1 MKTFLESIE
10 DIKNTTKPVV
20 MAFGRMNPPT
30 SGHLKLID
38 KVKSTAEKEGAKH
51 TIILSRSQDAKKNPL
66 SGEQKLKHAKR
77 YSPGTHFEVASSEHP
92 TLLHHAARLHKM
104 GHDRLIVVGGSDR
117 VKEYHDLLHK
127 YNGVEGRH
135 GYYNFK
141 NIEVRSAGHRDPDA
155 EGSEGMSGTKMRQ
168 HAQNNDF
175 HSFRQGVPSHVSDQH
190 ARELMRDTRKG
201 MGLNENV
208 NRGLFKAIFVTGGP
222 GSGKDIIIRECI
234 AEHKAVELNTIQ
246 AVDSLFKNA
255 YIKEVKERKPLII
268 NGPAEDIDRISIVK
282 EYLENLGYST
292 MMVFVET
299 SNEASQERNTK
310 LSRMMVESIRQD
322 KWNLAQK
329 NKCIFS
335 ESFSNFMMFDNS
347 GTLSSIEED
356 VTDTYITINDFLDNK
371 EYSKFAMTWLE
382 SHNKLNIN
390 DKFNFFLKEN
400 RNVQKDSKLV
410 QKLTVRGKYNP
421 NFLSAS
427 RTEPTPT
434 PDNRKL
440 DTEIDDLR
448 GDMRP
453 RKDPNGR
460 GHSGGAWS
468 GTYSTEENNPILKIN
483 PVPQEP
489 NFQKDADKEKVK
501 KRGDKSLSA
510 ARLGNPDGVGSTW
523 NTRTNGSGLTG
534 GAGLGDQ
541 TYSENVT
548 SNDDVVNFAGQTRN
562 AIVNPLQSGDDKKAF
577 QKLRKTIKEWNG
589 FQNDDAG
596 MGVGGTLGG
605 ATNKEPMQ
613 SYKDSDRNIGIKIT
627 KKKKVTKNV

>member
-1 MKTFLESIE
+1 MKTFLESLDE
-10 DIKNTTKPVV
+10 IKKTTKPVV

-51 TIILSRSQDAKKNPL
+51 TVILSRSQDSKKNPL

-77 YSPGTHFEVASSEHP
+77 FSPGTHFEVASAEHP
-92 TLLHHAARLHKM
+92 TLMHHAARLHGA
-104 GHDRLIVVGGSDR
+104 GHDHLIVVGGSDR

-127 YNGVEGRH
+127 YNGVEGKH

-141 NIEVRSAGHRDPDA
+141 KIEVRSAGHRDPDA
-155 EGSEGMSGTKMRQ
+155 EGAEGMSGTKMRQ

-201 MGLNENV
+201 MGLNENTS
-208 NRGLFKAIFVTGGP
+208 RGLFKAIFVTGGP

-246 AVDSLFKNA
+246 AVEGLFKNA
-255 YIKEVKERKPLII
+255 YIKEAKDRKPLII
-268 NGPAEDIDRISIVK
+268 NGPAEDIDRIAIVK
-282 EYLENLGYST
+282 EYLENLGYTT

-299 SNEASQERNTK
+299 TDVESKNRNAK
-310 LSRMMVESIRQD
+310 LSRMIAESVRQD

-335 ESFSNFMMFDNS
+335 ESFDNFMVFDNNGS
-347 GTLSSIEED
+347 LDSIEED
-356 VTDTYITINDFLDNK
+356 VTDTYNTINKFLD
-371 EYSKFAMTWLE
+371 SKDHTKSAIMWLE
-382 SHNKLNIN
+382 KNNKLNIN
-390 DKFNFFLKEN
+390 DKFNYFLKETKN
-400 RNVQKDSKLV
+400 DQGNSKLV
-410 QKLTVRGKYNP
+410 QKLNVKGKYN
-421 NFLSAS
+421 SAFRAAS
-427 RTEPTPT
+427 PADAQ

-440 DTEIDDLR
+440 DTEIDDLK
-448 GDMRP
+448 GNMRP

-460 GHSGGAWS
+460 GHSGGAWN
-468 GTYSTEENNPILKIN
+468 GTYSTEENVPTLQIH
-483 PVPQEP
+483 PVPKEP

-523 NTRTNGSGLTG
+523 STRTNGSGLTG

-541 TYSENVT
+541 TYSEDVA
-548 SNDDVVNFAGQTRN
+548 SNYDISNFAGQPRLLD
-562 AIVNPLQSGDDKKAF
+562 VNPLQTSVDNKKDF
-577 QKLRKTIKEWNG
+577 KKLRSKIKEAIDDPG
-589 FQNDDAG
+589 AND

-613 SYKDSDRNIGIKIT
+613 SYKDSERNIGITI